1 MDGGGAGHGE
11 PQVLHL
17 GMVLIAQ
24 AFLSI
29 VVIIRLSNIVIR
41 RMYLAWMA
49 AAIDPEGPTDMAQ
62 DQRVFWQCMA
72 GEMVANSQTLLAHVE
87 TFFSTRSPQLG
98 FPPIQVFGVFMCGNV
113 FSYLCKWPERE

>member
-1 MDGGGAGHGE
+1 
-11 PQVLHL
+11 
-17 GMVLIAQ
+17 MVLIAQ

-41 RMYLAWMA
+41 RMYLACMA

-72 GEMVANSQTLLAHVE
+72 VNGGQLADTSRTRGDVLLHAVAAARVSAHP
-87 TFFSTRSPQLG
+87 RSLG
-98 FPPIQVFGVFMCGNV
+98 SSCAATCFHTCANGGSVSRDEGTVG
-113 FSYLCKWPERE
+113 